1 MDEFLNE
8 QGIPSQALHVVLA
21 DTGLQLKAG
30 DPTISIEGITS
41 DSRAVKPGFLFVAT
55 IGLTVDGHSYIDKA
69 IALGATAVLAKAGHT
84 QQREGVAWIEAADT
98 NAVLGKVAAS
108 YFEHPS
114 QELELIGITGTN
126 GKTTV
131 ATLCFDLFTKLGYR
145 CGLIGTVEVRIGDR
159 IEPATH
165 TTPDAVAVQQ
175 RLREMADEGC
185 GYVFMEV
192 SSHALVQG
200 RTNGCHFAGGVFTNI
215 SHDHL
220 DYHGDMKS
228 YISAKKLLFDGLP
241 KTAFA
246 LVNFDDKRGRVMLQN
261 CKASHRSYALRTLTD
276 YKGRILD
283 DTLRGL
289 HLMVND
295 TEVHTRLAGSFNAYN
310 FLAAYGVA
318 VELEQDASD
327 ALLALSALRG
337 AAGRL
342 EVIDAPTQKLI
353 GVVDYAHTPDA
364 LQNVLETLQPIRR
377 QGHQLFTV
385 FGCGGDRDRSK
396 RPLMGEIAAKLSDHV
411 IITDDNPRTE
421 DAASIRAAIELG
433 ISQDGRE
440 RVLQI
445 PDRRQ
450 AIRTAVRMARDED
463 VILVAGKGHET
474 YQEIDG
480 VRTDFDDRAVLREYL
495 SPS

>member
-1 MDEFLNE
+1 MNTTLN
-8 QGIPSQALHVVLA
+8 VVLA
-21 DTGLQLKAG
+21 DTGLQLLAG
-30 DPTISIEGITS
+30 DPNISISGITS

-55 IGLTVDGHSYIDKA
+55 VGLTVDGHSYIEKA
-69 IALGATAVLAKAGHT
+69 IEQGAVAVLAKAGHT
-84 QQREGVAWIEAADT
+84 AQRAGIAWIEAKDT
-98 NAVLGKVAAS
+98 NVVLGEIAAS
-108 YFEHPS
+108 FYEYPS
-114 QELELIGITGTN
+114 QELELVGITGTN

-145 CGLIGTVEVRIGDR
+145 CGLIGTVEVRIGDQVF
-159 IEPATH
+159 PSTH
-165 TTPDAVAVQQ
+165 TTPNAVAVQQ
-175 RLREMADEGC
+175 RLREMADAGC

-192 SSHALVQG
+192 SSHSLVQG

-220 DYHGDMKS
+220 DYHGDMVS
-228 YISAKKLLFDGLP
+228 YIHAKKLLFDGLP
-241 KTAFA
+241 KSAFA
-246 LVNFDDKRGRVMLQN
+246 LVNLDDKRGRVMLQN
-261 CKASHRSYALRTLTD
+261 CKANHRTYALRQLAD

-283 DTLRGL
+283 DSLRGL
-289 HLMVND
+289 HLMVNEV
-295 TEVHTRLAGSFNAYN
+295 EVHTRLAGSFNAYN

-318 VELEQDASD
+318 VELEQDESD

-342 EVIDAPTQKLI
+342 EIVEVAAQNLT

-364 LQNVLETLQPIRR
+364 LENVLETLQRVRR
-377 QGHQLFTV
+377 EGHQLFTV

-396 RPLMGEIAAKLSDHV
+396 RPLMGEIAAKLSDYI

-421 DAASIRAAIELG
+421 DPASIRAAIELG
-433 ISQDGRE
+433 VSQDRRD

-450 AIRTAVRMARDED
+450 AIRTAVRMARNED

-474 YQEIDG
+474 YQEING
-480 VRTDFDDRAVLREYL
+480 VRSDFDDRAVLREYL

>member
-1 MDEFLNE
+1 MNTTL
-8 QGIPSQALHVVLA
+8 QTVLA

-30 DPTISIEGITS
+30 DPTISIKGITS
-41 DSRAVKPGFLFVAT
+41 DSRDVKPGFLFVAT
-55 IGLTVDGHSYIDKA
+55 IGHTVDAHNYIDNA
-69 IALGATAVLAKAGHT
+69 VTQGAVAVLAKAEHT
-84 QQREGVAWIEAADT
+84 HQRDGIAWLEASNT
-98 NAVLGKVAAS
+98 NDVLGNIAAS
-108 YFEHPS
+108 FYEHPS
-114 QELELIGITGTN
+114 QELELVGITGTN

-145 CGLIGTVEVRIGDR
+145 CGLIGTVEVRIGDQVF
-159 IEPATH
+159 PSTH
-165 TTPDAVAVQQ
+165 TTPNAVAVQQ
-175 RLREMADEGC
+175 RLREMADAGC

-220 DYHGDMKS
+220 DYHGDMVS
-228 YISAKKLLFDGLP
+228 YIHAKKLLFDGLP
-241 KTAFA
+241 KSAFA
-246 LVNFDDKRGRVMLQN
+246 LVNLDDKRGRVMLQN
-261 CKASHRSYALRTLTD
+261 CKANHRTYALRQLAD

-283 DTLRGL
+283 DSLRGL
-289 HLMVND
+289 HLMVNEV
-295 TEVHTRLAGSFNAYN
+295 EVHTRLAGSFNAYN

-318 VELEQDASD
+318 VELEQDESD

-342 EVIDAPTQKLI
+342 EIVEVAAQNLT

-364 LQNVLETLQPIRR
+364 LENVLETLQRVRR
-377 QGHQLFTV
+377 EGHQLFTV

-396 RPLMGEIAAKLSDHV
+396 RPLMGEIAAKMSDYI

-433 ISQDGRE
+433 VSQDRRD

-450 AIRTAVRMARDED
+450 AIRTAVRMARNED

-474 YQEIDG
+474 YQEING
-480 VRTDFDDRAVLREYL
+480 VRSDFDDRAVLREYL

>member
-1 MDEFLNE
+1 MNTTLN
-8 QGIPSQALHVVLA
+8 VVLA
-21 DTGLQLKAG
+21 DTGLQLLAG
-30 DPTISIEGITS
+30 DPNISISGITS

-55 IGLTVDGHSYIDKA
+55 VGLTVDGHSYIEKA
-69 IALGATAVLAKAGHT
+69 IEQGAVAVLAKAGHT
-84 QQREGVAWIEAADT
+84 AQRAGIAWIEAKDT
-98 NAVLGKVAAS
+98 NVVLGEIAAS
-108 YFEHPS
+108 FYEYPS
-114 QELELIGITGTN
+114 QELELVGITGTN

-145 CGLIGTVEVRIGDR
+145 CGLIGTVEVRIGDQVF
-159 IEPATH
+159 PSTH
-165 TTPDAVAVQQ
+165 TTPNAVAVQQ
-175 RLREMADEGC
+175 RLREMADAGC

-220 DYHGDMKS
+220 DYHGDMVS
-228 YISAKKLLFDGLP
+228 YIHAKKLLFDGLP
-241 KTAFA
+241 KSAFA
-246 LVNFDDKRGRVMLQN
+246 LANLDDKRGRVILQN
-261 CKASHRSYALRTLTD
+261 CKANHRTYALRQLAD

-283 DTLRGL
+283 DSLRGL
-289 HLMVND
+289 HLMVNEV
-295 TEVHTRLAGSFNAYN
+295 EVHTRLAGSFNAYN

-318 VELEQDASD
+318 VELEQDESD

-342 EVIDAPTQKLI
+342 EIVEVAAQNLT

-364 LQNVLETLQPIRR
+364 LENVLETLQRVRR
-377 QGHQLFTV
+377 EGHQLFTV

-396 RPLMGEIAAKLSDHV
+396 RPLMGEIAAKLSDYI

-421 DAASIRAAIELG
+421 DPASIRAAIELG
-433 ISQDGRE
+433 VSQDRRD

-450 AIRTAVRMARDED
+450 AIRTAVRMARNED

-474 YQEIDG
+474 YQEING
-480 VRTDFDDRAVLREYL
+480 VRSDFDDRAVLREYL

>member
-1 MDEFLNE
+1 MNTTLN
-8 QGIPSQALHVVLA
+8 VVLA
-21 DTGLQLKAG
+21 DSGLQLKAG
-30 DPTISIEGITS
+30 DPNLFIKGITS

-55 IGLTVDGHSYIDKA
+55 LGLTVDGHRYIDQA
-69 IALGATAVLAKAGHT
+69 ISKGAVAVLAKAEHT
-84 QQREGVAWIEAADT
+84 QQRENVAWIEANDT
-98 NAVLGKVAAS
+98 NQVLGSVAAS
-108 YFEHPS
+108 FFEHPS

-131 ATLCFDLFTKLGYR
+131 ATLCYDLFTQLGYR
-145 CGLIGTVEVRIGDR
+145 CGLIGTVEVRIGSQVLA
-159 IEPATH
+159 ATH
-165 TTPDAVAVQQ
+165 TTPDAVSVQQ
-175 RLREMADEGC
+175 RLREMADAGC
-185 GYVFMEV
+185 GFVFMEV
-192 SSHALVQG
+192 SSHALIQA
-200 RTNGCHFAGGVFTNI
+200 RTSGCHFSGAVFTNI

-228 YISAKKLLFDGLP
+228 YISAKKLLFDNLA

-246 LVNFDDKRGRVMLQN
+246 LVNLDDKRGRVMLQN
-261 CKASHRSYALRTLTD
+261 CKATRSTYALRQLAD

-283 DTLRGL
+283 DSLRGL
-289 HLMVND
+289 HLMVNEV
-295 TEVHTRLAGSFNAYN
+295 EVHTRLAGSFNAYN
-310 FLAAYGVA
+310 FLAAYGIA
-318 VELEQDASD
+318 LELEQEPSD
-327 ALLALSALRG
+327 VLQALSALRG

-342 EVIDAPTQKLI
+342 EIVEVESQKLT

-364 LQNVLETLQPIRR
+364 LENVLETLQPIRR

-396 RPLMGEIAAKLSDHV
+396 RPLMGEIAANMSDYI

-433 ISQDGRE
+433 VAQDRRD

-450 AIRTAVRMARDED
+450 AIRTAVRMAQNED

-474 YQEIDG
+474 YQEING
-480 VRTDFDDRAVLREYL
+480 VRTDFDDRAVLHEYL
-495 SPS
+495 SPR

>member
-1 MDEFLNE
+1 MNTTLN
-8 QGIPSQALHVVLA
+8 VVLA
-21 DTGLQLKAG
+21 DSGLQLLAG
-30 DPTISIEGITS
+30 DPNISIAGVTA

-55 IGLTVDGHSYIDKA
+55 LGLTVDGHTFIDKA
-69 IALGATAVLAKAGHT
+69 IELGAIAVLAKAEHT
-84 QQREGVAWIEAADT
+84 TPRKGIAWIEATDT

-108 YFEHPS
+108 FFEHPS
-114 QELELIGITGTN
+114 QELDLVGITGTN

-131 ATLCFDLFTKLGYR
+131 ATLCYDLFTKLGYR

-159 IEPATH
+159 VEPATH

-175 RLREMADEGC
+175 RLREMADAGC

-200 RTNGCHFAGGVFTNI
+200 RTSGCHFAGGVFTNI

-220 DYHGDMKS
+220 DYHGDMKQ
-228 YISAKKLLFDGLP
+228 YINAKKLLFDGLS

-246 LVNFDDKRGRVMLQN
+246 LVNVDDKRGRVMLQN
-261 CKASHRSYALRTLTD
+261 CKAAHRTYALRQLTD

-283 DTLRGL
+283 DNLRGL
-289 HLMVND
+289 HLMINEV
-295 TEVHTRLAGSFNAYN
+295 EVHTRLAGAFNAYN

-318 VELEQDASD
+318 VELEQDEGD

-342 EVIDAPTQKLI
+342 EVIDAQGQTLT

-364 LQNVLETLQPIRR
+364 LENVLETLQRIRQ

-433 ISQDGRE
+433 ISQDRRD

-450 AIRTAVRMARDED
+450 AIRTAVRMARNED

-474 YQEIDG
+474 YQEING
-480 VRTDFDDRAVLREYL
+480 IRTDFDDRAVLREYL